1 MPGGSGRCY
10 RTDRPGEDREGGLER
25 RLCYGVALDRDA
37 FPRLTTLL
45 AVFALALIPGRA
57 RAQAAT
63 TSLDLRVRQ
72 DGGQP
77 VAGAEVHLESGGFER
92 REITDEQGRVLFA
105 HLRPGASHLGV
116 TASGFTPEDDRF
128 DLGGATAYALDVVL
142 CARPCEG
149 VRVARQPRVV
159 SVDRATAF
167 PEQGLRQIPRPA
179 DPWSVARDVPG
190 VVVDRVNVGGSDT
203 ALQSILVAGGDPGT
217 GASWTLDGVDV
228 TDPAAIGSTL
238 VFPDMDAMTEVVV
251 RTGATDVRVRTPGV
265 QMDLFLRG
273 PTERWRGRAHVR
285 DAPDALQSDNLPATL
300 ADRPFLRN
308 RTDHVLEM
316 GAEAGGPLRGR
327 RAWVWGAVSRNALR
341 QETFTEHTERLQTT
355 NLTGKAHLALF
366 GGELSLLGLRSQKV
380 HRDRDTGFSASP
392 QSRWRQ
398 SGPASVLS
406 AEDER
411 RAGWVHLLT
420 RVSYVDAGFR
430 LDPQGGVGPNAYED
444 FHGIFQGSYQTF
456 VTKRPRLDAGME
468 ATAARRLLG
477 IDHRLLAGAG
487 YSRSNVSTTAT
498 WPGNQVLG
506 FERDAVFFRTF
517 GLTGFALPTR
527 GQSARTTQDHVE
539 AYVQDALR
547 RGRWSLTAG
556 IRFDDQR
563 GRNLASA
570 VEANPV
576 FPDLLPAVG
585 YPGSVARVQWRDFL
599 PRAALAWD
607 MKSDGALRLAATYAA
622 YGAALSA
629 ADLAFD
635 DPIGLTPASLT
646 YYWIDRNRDHVVERG
661 ELDLLRGQVGSS
673 GILPS
678 DPASVRSPNLVDPGL
693 RSPRTHEV
701 AGSADGFF
709 GSARAGVRIGWRRN
723 VGALWRPLRG
733 LTVADYAV
741 RGAVTGDLF
750 GRHFQVGYFA
760 PASESRIV
768 PGNGRVLA
776 NREGYR
782 QDTFTAEA
790 TAEGRTFGRVRWR
803 AFASYTD
810 WREYFVDSSLAIQDP
825 TPLDS
830 APLQDGGFVSVR
842 PGGLG
847 RDDLFVNARW
857 TAGASLA
864 ATLPARLEVAAN
876 LHAREGFPIPYFE
889 VGNSGDP
896 TGGAKN
902 VLIAP
907 ALDAFRLPALVLL
920 DARLARGFVLGRA
933 TLTASV
939 DAFNLL
945 NRSTTLQVARDFE
958 LPAFDRPRE
967 LLRPRILRA
976 GLELTF

>member
-1 MPGGSGRCY
+1 
-10 RTDRPGEDREGGLER
+10 
-25 RLCYGVALDRDA
+25 VALDRDG

-45 AVFALALIPGRA
+45 AAFALAFVPGDA
-57 RAQAAT
+57 HAQAAA
-63 TSLDLRVRQ
+63 SPDVPVKSD
-72 DGGQP
+72 DG
-77 VAGAEVHLESGGFER
+77 
-92 REITDEQGRVLFA
+92 
-105 HLRPGASHLGV
+105 RPTAAPTPSPRASP
-116 TASGFTPEDDRF
+116 F
-128 DLGGATAYALDVVL
+128 
-142 CARPCEG
+142 
-149 VRVARQPRVV
+149 
-159 SVDRATAF
+159 DRATIF
-167 PEQGLRQIPRPA
+167 DEKDLRQIPRPA

-238 VFPDMDAMTEVVV
+238 VFPDMDAMAAVVV

-265 QMDLFLRG
+265 QMELFLRG
-273 PTERWRGRAHVR
+273 PTDRWRGRVHVR
-285 DAPDALQSDNLPATL
+285 DAPDALQAENLPAAL
-300 ADRPFLRN
+300 SDRPFLRN

-316 GAEAGGPLRGR
+316 GAEAGGPIRGR
-327 RAWVWGAVSRNALR
+327 RAWVWGAVSRSALR

-355 NLTGKAHLALF
+355 NLTGKARLAFF
-366 GGELSLLGLRSQKV
+366 GGELSLLALRSEKV

-392 QSRWRQ
+392 PSRWRQ
-398 SGPASVLS
+398 SGPVSLLS
-406 AEDER
+406 GEDGR
-411 RAGWVHLLT
+411 QAGWIHLLT

-430 LDPQGGVGPNAYED
+430 LAPQGGLGENAYED
-444 FHGIFQGSYQTF
+444 FHGIFQGSYQAF

-468 ATAARRLLG
+468 ATGARRLLG
-477 IDHRLLAGAG
+477 IDHLLLAGAG
-487 YSRSNVSTTAT
+487 YSRSNVATTVT

-527 GQSARTTQDHVE
+527 GQNTRTNQDHVE
-539 AYVQDALR
+539 AHVQDSLR

-556 IRFDDQR
+556 LRFDDQR
-563 GRNLASA
+563 GRSLASA

-576 FPDLLPAVG
+576 FPDLLPAVR
-585 YPGSVARVQWRDFL
+585 YPGSVARIHWRDLL
-599 PRAALAWD
+599 PRAGLAWD
-607 MKSDGALRLAATYAA
+607 VKSDASLRLTATYSA

-629 ADLAFD
+629 GDLAFD

-646 YYWIDRNRDHVVERG
+646 YYWIDRNGDHVVQRG
-661 ELDLLRGQVGSS
+661 ELDALRGQVGSS
-673 GILPS
+673 GIVPS
-678 DPASVRSPNLVDPGL
+678 DPASVRSPNLIDPDL

-701 AGSADGFF
+701 AGSAEKTF
-709 GSARAGVRIGWRRN
+709 GSSRARVRVGWRRN
-723 VGALWRPLRG
+723 VDALWRPLRG
-733 LTVADYAV
+733 LSLADYAV

-768 PGNGRVLA
+768 PGNGRVLT

-790 TAEGRTFGRVRWR
+790 AAEGRAIGRVRWR

-810 WREYFVDSSLAIQDP
+810 WREYFVDSARAIQDP

-830 APLQDGGFVSVR
+830 APLQDAGFVAVR

-857 TAGASLA
+857 TAGASVA
-864 ATLPARLEVAAN
+864 ATLPARLEVSAN

-889 VGNSGDP
+889 VGNTGDP
-896 TGGAKN
+896 TAGAKN

-907 ALDAFRLPALVLL
+907 TLDSFRLPALVLL
-920 DARLARGFVLGRA
+920 DARLARAFALGRA

-958 LPAFDRPRE
+958 LPAFGRPRE
-967 LLRPRILRA
+967 LLRPRIVRV
-976 GLELTF
+976 GLEVEF

>member
-1 MPGGSGRCY
+1 
-10 RTDRPGEDREGGLER
+10 
-25 RLCYGVALDRDA
+25 VAPDRDA

-45 AVFALALIPGRA
+45 AALALAFVAGYA
-57 RAQAAT
+57 HAQAAV
-63 TSLDLRVRQ
+63 TSLDLSVSQ
-72 DGGQP
+72 DGGPP
-77 VAGAEVHLESGGFER
+77 VVRAEVRLESGGFER
-92 REITDEQGRVLFA
+92 RELTDEQGRVLFA
-105 HLRPGASHLGV
+105 QLRPAAYHLSV

-128 DLGGATAYALDVVL
+128 DLSGAAAYALHVIL
-142 CARPCEG
+142 CAQPCEG
-149 VRVARQPRVV
+149 VRIARQPRVV
-159 SVDRATAF
+159 SFDRATAF
-167 PEQGLRQIPRPA
+167 DEQERQRIPRPA

-203 ALQSILVAGGDPGT
+203 ALQSILIAGGDPGT

-273 PTERWRGRAHVR
+273 PTERWRGRAHLR
-285 DAPDALQSDNLPATL
+285 DAPEALQSDNLPATL

-308 RTDHVLEM
+308 RTDHVLET
-316 GAEAGGPLRGR
+316 GAEAGGPIHGR

-341 QETFTEHTERLQTT
+341 QDTFTEHTERLQTT
-355 NLTGKAHLALF
+355 NLTGKARLAFF
-366 GGELSLLGLRSQKV
+366 GGTLSLLALRSEKV

-398 SGPASVLS
+398 SGPASLLS

-411 RAGWVHLLT
+411 HTGCIHLLT

-456 VTKRPRLDAGME
+456 VTKRPRLNAGME

-477 IDHRLLAGAG
+477 VDHQLVAGAG

-506 FERDAVFFRTF
+506 FERDAVFFRAF

-556 IRFDDQR
+556 LRFDDQR
-563 GRNLASA
+563 GRHLASA

-576 FPDLLPAVG
+576 FPDLLPAVR
-585 YPGSVARVQWRDFL
+585 YPGSVARIHWRDLL
-599 PRAALAWD
+599 PRAGLAWD
-607 MKSDGALRLAATYAA
+607 VKSDGSLRLTATYSA

-629 ADLAFD
+629 GDLAFD

-661 ELDLLRGQVGSS
+661 ELDALRGQVGSS
-673 GILPS
+673 GIVPT
-678 DPASVRSPNLVDPGL
+678 DPASVRSPNLVDPDL
-693 RSPRTHEV
+693 HSPRTHEV
-701 AGSADGFF
+701 AGSAEKILV
-709 GSARAGVRIGWRRN
+709 SSRASVRVGWRRN
-723 VGALWRPLRG
+723 VHALWRPLRG
-733 LTVADYAV
+733 LTLADYAV

-750 GRHFQVGYFA
+750 GRRFQVGYFA

-768 PGNGRVLA
+768 PGNGRLLT

-790 TAEGRTFGRVRWR
+790 SAEGRAFGRLHWR

-810 WREYFVDSSLAIQDP
+810 WREYFVDSSRAIQDP

-830 APLQDGGFVSVR
+830 APLQDAGFVAVR

-864 ATLPARLEVAAN
+864 ATLPARIEVAAN

-889 VGNSGDP
+889 VGNTGDP

-907 ALDAFRLPALVLL
+907 TLDAFRLPALLLL
-920 DARLARGFVLGRA
+920 DARLARGFALGRT

-958 LPAFDRPRE
+958 LPAFGRPRE

-976 GLELTF
+976 GFELTF

>member
-1 MPGGSGRCY
+1 
-10 RTDRPGEDREGGLER
+10 
-25 RLCYGVALDRDA
+25 VALDRDA

-45 AVFALALIPGRA
+45 AAFALAFVPGDA
-57 RAQAAT
+57 HAQAAT
-63 TSLDLRVRQ
+63 TSLALRVSE

-77 VAGAEVHLESGGFER
+77 VARAEARLESDGLER
-92 REITDEQGRVLFA
+92 RALTDEQGRVLFA
-105 HLRPGASHLGV
+105 QLRPAAYHLSV
-116 TASGFTPEDDRF
+116 TASGFPPEDDRF
-128 DLGGATAYALDVVL
+128 DLSGAAAYALDIIL
-142 CARPCEG
+142 CAHPCEE
-149 VRVARQPRVV
+149 VSVARRPRIV
-159 SVDRATAF
+159 SFDRAAAF
-167 PEQGLRQIPRPA
+167 GQRELHWIPRPA

-217 GASWTLDGVDV
+217 GASWTLDGVNV

-238 VFPDMDAMTEVVV
+238 VFPDMDAVTEVVV

-273 PTERWRGRAHVR
+273 PAERWRGRAHVR
-285 DAPDALQSDNLPATL
+285 GAPDALESDNLPATL

-308 RTDHVLEM
+308 RTHHVLEM
-316 GAEAGGPLRGR
+316 GAEAGGPLHGR
-327 RAWVWGAVSRNALR
+327 RAWVGGAVSRHALR

-355 NLTGKAHLALF
+355 NLTGKARLAFF
-366 GGELSLLGLRSQKV
+366 GGELFVLGLRSEKV

-392 QSRWRQ
+392 PSRWRQ

-406 AEDER
+406 AEDQR
-411 RAGWVHLLT
+411 QAAWIHLLT
-420 RVSYVDAGFR
+420 RMSYVDGGFR
-430 LDPQGGVGPNAYED
+430 LDPQGGVGQNAYED

-456 VTKRPRLDAGME
+456 VTKRPRLNTGVE
-468 ATAARRLLG
+468 AAAARRFLG
-477 IDHRLLAGAG
+477 IDHQLLAGAG
-487 YSRSNVSTTAT
+487 YSRSSVSTTVM

-547 RGRWSLTAG
+547 RGRWFLTG
-556 IRFDDQR
+556 GLRFDHQR
-563 GRNLASA
+563 GRSLASA

-576 FPDLLPAVG
+576 FPDLLPAVR
-585 YPGSVARVQWRDFL
+585 YPGSAARIHWRDLL
-599 PRAALAWD
+599 PRAGLAWD
-607 MKSDGALRLAATYAA
+607 VTSDGALRLTATYSA

-629 ADLAFD
+629 GDLAFD
-635 DPIGLTPASLT
+635 DPIGLTPASLS
-646 YYWIDRNRDHVVERG
+646 YYWIDRNRDHVVQRG
-661 ELDLLRGQVGSS
+661 ELDALRGQVGSS
-673 GILPS
+673 GIVPT
-678 DPASVRSPNLVDPGL
+678 DPASVRSPNLVDPDL

-701 AGSADGFF
+701 AGSAEKIL
-709 GSARAGVRIGWRRN
+709 GSSRATVRVGWRRN
-723 VGALWRPLRG
+723 VDALWRPLRG
-733 LTVADYAV
+733 LTLADYAV

-768 PGNGRVLA
+768 PGNGRLLT
-776 NREGYR
+776 NRDGYR

-790 TAEGRTFGRVRWR
+790 GAEGRAFGRVHWR

-810 WREYFVDSSLAIQDP
+810 WREYFVDSSRAIQDP

-830 APLQDGGFVSVR
+830 APLQDAGFVAVR

-864 ATLPARLEVAAN
+864 ATLPARIELAAN
-876 LHAREGFPIPYFE
+876 LYAREGFPIPYFE
-889 VGNSGDP
+889 VGNTGDP
-896 TGGAKN
+896 TAGAKN

-907 ALDAFRLPALVLL
+907 TLDAFRLPALVLL
-920 DARLARGFVLGRA
+920 DARLARAFALGR
-933 TLTASV
+933 TSLTASV

-945 NRSTTLQVARDFE
+945 NRSTPLQVARDFE

-967 LLRPRILRA
+967 LLRPRIVRV
-976 GLELTF
+976 GLELGF

>member
-1 MPGGSGRCY
+1 
-10 RTDRPGEDREGGLER
+10 
-25 RLCYGVALDRDA
+25 VAPDRDA
-37 FPRLTTLL
+37 FPRPTNLL
-45 AVFALALIPGRA
+45 AVFALALVPGYA
-57 RAQAAT
+57 HAQAAAA
-63 TSLDLRVRQ
+63 SLDVPANPD
-72 DGGQP
+72 DG
-77 VAGAEVHLESGGFER
+77 
-92 REITDEQGRVLFA
+92 
-105 HLRPGASHLGV
+105 RP
-116 TASGFTPEDDRF
+116 T
-128 DLGGATAYALDVVL
+128 ATAT
-142 CARPCEG
+142 PS
-149 VRVARQPRVV
+149 PRATPF
-159 SVDRATAF
+159 DRATAF
-167 PEQGLRQIPRPA
+167 DEQALRQIPRPA
-179 DPWSVARDVPG
+179 DPWSLARDVPG

-217 GASWTLDGVDV
+217 GASWILDGVDV

-238 VFPDMDAMTEVVV
+238 VFPDMDAMAEVVV

-265 QMDLFLRG
+265 RMELFLRG
-273 PTERWRGRAHVR
+273 PAERWRGRAHVR
-285 DAPDALQSDNLPATL
+285 DAPGELQSENLPAPL

-316 GAEAGGPLRGR
+316 GAEAGGPIHGR

-341 QETFTEHTERLQTT
+341 QEAFTEHTERLQTT
-355 NLTGKAHLALF
+355 NLAGKARLPFF
-366 GGELSLLGLRSQKV
+366 GGELSLLALRSEKV
-380 HRDRDTGFSASP
+380 HRDRDTGFSASAP
-392 QSRWRQ
+392 SRWRQ
-398 SGPASVLS
+398 SGPISLFS
-406 AEDER
+406 AEDR
-411 RAGWVHLLT
+411 RQAGSVHLLT

-430 LDPQGGVGPNAYED
+430 LDPQGGIGPNAYED
-444 FHGIFQGSYQTF
+444 FHGIFQGSYQRF
-456 VTKRPRLDAGME
+456 VTKRPRLYAGME
-468 ATAARRLLG
+468 ASAARRLFG
-477 IDHRLLAGAG
+477 IDHQLLAGAG
-487 YSRSNVSTTAT
+487 YRRSNVSTTVT

-527 GQSARTTQDHVE
+527 GQSARTTQDHAE
-539 AYVQDALR
+539 AYAQDALR
-547 RGRWSLTAG
+547 RGRWSLIAG
-556 IRFDDQR
+556 LRFDDQR
-563 GRNLASA
+563 GRSLASA

-576 FPDLLPAVG
+576 FPDLLPAVH
-585 YPGSVARVQWRDFL
+585 YPGSVARIRWRDLL
-599 PRAALAWD
+599 PRAGLAWD
-607 MKSDGALRLAATYAA
+607 MRSDGSLRLAATYAA

-629 ADLAFD
+629 GDLAFD
-635 DPIGLTPASLT
+635 DPIGLTPASLSF
-646 YYWIDRNRDHVVERG
+646 YWIDRNHDHVVQRG
-661 ELDLLRGQVGSS
+661 ELDTLRGQVGSS
-673 GILPS
+673 GIVPS
-678 DPASVRSPNLVDPGL
+678 DPASVRSPNLIDADL

-701 AGSADGFF
+701 AGFAEKVL
-709 GSARAGVRIGWRRN
+709 GSSRATVRLGWRRN

-733 LTVADYAV
+733 LTLADYAV

-768 PGNGRVLA
+768 PGNGRLLT

-790 TAEGRTFGRVRWR
+790 TAEGRAFGRVRWR

-810 WREYFVDSSLAIQDP
+810 WREYFVDSSRAIQDP

-830 APLQDGGFVSVR
+830 APLQDAGFVAVR

-876 LHAREGFPIPYFE
+876 AHAREGFPIPYFE
-889 VGNSGDP
+889 VGNTGDP
-896 TGGAKN
+896 TAGAKN

-907 ALDAFRLPALVLL
+907 TLDAFRLPALVLL
-920 DARLARGFVLGRA
+920 DARLARRFAVGRT

-967 LLRPRILRA
+967 IMRPRILRV
-976 GLELTF
+976 GLELAF